1 MVLPFSG
8 TFPRPKVIEIAFWE
22 SNFIY
27 VRGGLHKVALKEQWQ
42 EKEKTDLERQ

>member
-1 MVLPFSG
+1 MKDMVLPFSG

-22 SNFIY
+22 K
-27 VRGGLHKVALKEQWQ
+27 VRGGLHKVALKEQSQ

>member
-8 TFPRPKVIEIAFWE
+8 TFPRPKVIENAFWE

-27 VRGGLHKVALKEQWQ
+27 VRGGLHKVALKEQSQ